1 MSLKIESNEIRP
13 KVVEVI
19 LDGRLEIAAALPEMS
34 VFTNAQE
41 ADRYFDAI
49 QRPERGE
56 DND

>member
-19 LDGRLEIAAALPEMS
+19 LDGRLEIAAALPETS
-34 VFTNAQE
+34 VFASAQE